1 MTTPVETDFPRATTE
16 APSRPRSSF
25 PPPIFAPLRR
35 FLTRRR
41 TNPFDRMTVHE
52 FQYGDARVRIYE
64 LWTMRPEEAER
75 QDLTTFALI
84 HGLGVS
90 SRFFVPLAHALAP
103 YGRVLLFDLPGF
115 HDLPKPRHK
124 MSIVDFA
131 DVTKRALD
139 ELEVVDP
146 LLVGHSMGAQVVTE
160 MLAEYPGYS
169 SAAMLIGPVVVP
181 DERSL
186 RSVGRR
192 FVQAAVYEPIGNA
205 IAAAGSYLRAG
216 FRWIG
221 DTAPKVVAYPI
232 ELRLARSRAR
242 VVIVSGEH
250 DAVSPL
256 HWREQLAA
264 EVRGATVLTIPGA
277 AHGVVYNR
285 YAELTDELVALA
297 GIGTA

>member
-1 MTTPVETDFPRATTE
+1 MPQPPAFPRASTE
-16 APSRPRSSF
+16 APTRPRTSF

-35 FLTRRR
+35 FLTGRRA
-41 TNPFDRMTVHE
+41 NPFDRMTVHE

-75 QDLTTFALI
+75 PDLTTFALI

-115 HDLPKPRHK
+115 HDLPRPRHK

-131 DVTKRALD
+131 DVVKRAMD
-139 ELEVVDP
+139 ELAVVDP

-160 MLAEYPGYS
+160 ILAEYPGYS
-169 SAAMLIGPVVVP
+169 SAAMLVGPVVVP
-181 DERSL
+181 GERTLKDVAL
-186 RSVGRR
+186 R
-192 FVQAAVYEPIGNA
+192 FAAAAVYEPTSNVL
-205 IAAAGSYLRAG
+205 AAVGSYLRAG
-216 FRWIG
+216 VRWIS

-232 ELRLARSRAR
+232 EQRLTRSRAR
-242 VVIVSGEH
+242 LLIVSGEH
-250 DAVSPL
+250 DSVSPL
-256 HWREQLAA
+256 AWREQLAA
-264 EVRGATVLTIPGA
+264 SVSGASVLTIAGA
-277 AHGVVYNR
+277 AHGVVYDR
-285 YAELTDELVALA
+285 YAELTDELLGLA